1 MRKAGKGV
9 SQILRA
15 LLIVGIVAII
25 TSGCSTF
32 LRKSDTEVIV
42 DPSRIHE
49 DCIDLFP
56 GDVMVYSFRSS
67 GPVDF
72 NIHFHSEGT
81 ITYPVSEKNILNK
94 EGKFSPERKQFYCL
108 MWTNP
113 QKEPVHL
120 TYTYNVV
127 KK

>member
-1 MRKAGKGV
+1 MRKTVKGI
-9 SQILRA
+9 SEILRA
-15 LLIVGIVAII
+15 MLIAGIVAII
-25 TSGCSTF
+25 ASGCSAL
-32 LRKSDTEVIV
+32 LRKSETEVTV

-56 GDVMVYSFRSS
+56 GDVMVYSFRASS
-67 GPVDF
+67 PVDF

-81 ITYPVSEKNILNK
+81 ITYPVSGKNMSNG

>member
-1 MRKAGKGV
+1 MRKASKEMTK
-9 SQILRA
+9 ILRA
-15 LLIVGIVAII
+15 VLIVGIVAII
-25 TSGCSTF
+25 ASGCSAL
-32 LRKSDTEVIV
+32 LRKSETEVTV

-49 DCIDLFP
+49 DCTDLFP
-56 GDVMVYSFRSS
+56 GDVMVYSFRASS
-67 GPVDF
+67 PVDF
-72 NIHFHSEGT
+72 NIHFHEEGT
-81 ITYPVSEKNILNK
+81 ITYPVSEKNISND

-120 TYTYNVV
+120 TYSYHIV